1 MSSMGVVGQQ
11 VKQVAAKM
19 EKVTQK
25 SLSLA

>member
-1 MSSMGVVGQQ
+1 MSSMEVVGQQ

-25 SLSLA
+25 IVSLT